1 MLESEAK
8 KKRCPHM
15 MVSASIN
22 LMSALRMV
30 GSDAAAAD
38 IIMSKTEESGSF
50 NCQGSNCMMWEC
62 ELKEEIHVDEK
73 PSLVGEYAPELVP
86 PEGDG
91 WKEKGRR
98 VHSTARSADPFAGAN
113 QSATI
118 TWHRW
123 VPADRGDCGLKTKEL
138 YCNASC

>member
-8 KKRCPHM
+8 KKKCPHFQLDQTL
-15 MVSASIN
+15 SIIN
-22 LMSALRMV
+22 LSILDGNQSSVDEYKKAVAVFHKENLCK
-30 GSDAAAAD
+30 A
-38 IIMSKTEESGSF
+38 SG
-50 NCQGSNCMMWEC
+50 CMMWEC